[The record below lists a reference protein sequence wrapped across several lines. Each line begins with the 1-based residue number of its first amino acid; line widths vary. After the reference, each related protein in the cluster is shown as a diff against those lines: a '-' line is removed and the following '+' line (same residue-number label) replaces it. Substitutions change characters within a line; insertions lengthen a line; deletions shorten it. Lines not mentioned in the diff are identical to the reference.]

1 MSTSP
6 SSQAAADTM
15 APAGVPVVDVDPFSD
30 AFLTDPYA
38 DHERMREAG
47 PIVWIPRYGIYASA
61 RYQEVRA
68 ILNDHATYISSAG
81 VGLADFNKE
90 TPFRPKS
97 LILEAD
103 PPDHTRARSV
113 LARILSPKTV
123 MQVRAT
129 FAAEAE
135 ALLDRV
141 MQKAAAQG
149 SVDVIKDLAE
159 VYPLK
164 VFPDA
169 VGLEAEGR
177 EMLLLY
183 GNMIFNAFGPRNELL
198 MKAAEKVKPLTQWIM
213 DHCRREM
220 LAPGGFGD
228 MIYQAAEAG
237 EISFD
242 EAPLLV
248 RSFLSAGVDTTVNG
262 IGNALL
268 CLAQH
273 PEQYAK
279 LHADP
284 SLARAAFEEALRYES
299 AVQTFFRTTSIDAP
313 IAGITI
319 PAGSKVL
326 TFLAAANRDPRHWPD
341 PDRFDIERRPTG
353 HMAFG
358 SGIHGCVG
366 QVVARLEGELILG
379 GIARRVKRLSLAGE
393 PTRRLNNTL
402 RALGALQLQLEPA

>member
-6 SSQAAADTM
+6 SSPAASDAA
-15 APAGVPVVDVDPFSD
+15 APAGVPVVDVDPFSNE
-30 AFLTDPYA
+30 FLTDPYA

-47 PIVWIPRYGIYASA
+47 AVIWIPKYGIYASA
-61 RYQEVRA
+61 RHEEVRT

-123 MQVRAT
+123 MQVRST
-129 FAAEAE
+129 FAAEAD
-135 ALLDRV
+135 ALLDGLL
-141 MQKAAAQG
+141 QKAAREG
-149 SVDVIKDLAE
+149 SIDAVKDLAE

-169 VGLEAEGR
+169 VGLESQGR

-198 MKAAEKVKPLTQWIM
+198 MRAAEKVKPVTQWIM

-228 MIYQAAEAG
+228 MIYQAADAG
-237 EISFD
+237 EISLD

-273 PEQYAK
+273 PEQYAR

-284 SLARAAFEEALRYES
+284 SLARPAFEEALRYES
-299 AVQTFFRTTSIDAP
+299 AGQPFFRTTAVAAE
-313 IAGITI
+313 IAGIAI

-326 TFLAAANRDPRHWPD
+326 TFLAAANRDPRHWPE

-379 GIARRVKRLSLAGE
+379 GLAKRVQRLELAGP

-402 RALGALQLQLEPA
+402 RALGSLPLKLEPA